1 MQSAA
6 SNPVVYEDINRLR
19 EYFSKQEARLLQ
31 NMEDLARQRT
41 SATSLDDMQS
51 IIRRQQALIEECR
64 VALTQLREEHARV
77 IEQARLN
84 RHRVYGASSEQSPNQ
99 GALFDEAEALAAEP
113 ADDETA
119 DDVAPTPVASA
130 KPRGKRAPLPAH
142 LPRVDII
149 TN

>member
-6 SNPVVYEDINRLR
+6 QKSLLGENDFLKSLLEIRDAEIATLGSDLEKRDAIIAH
-19 EYFSKQEARLLQ
+19 QEARFAALL
-31 NMEDLARQRT
+31 
-41 SATSLDDMQS
+41 
-51 IIRRQQALIEECR
+51 
-64 VALTQLREEHARV
+64 
-77 IEQARLN
+77 EQVRLM
-84 RHRVYGASSEQSPNQ
+84 RHTFYAASSEQSPNQ